1 LWKGVTQRRYII
13 RKPTNWDVDT
23 EEQNNYERKSDYFVT
38 SQTTEPPDDSNPGPL
53 SEFRFGVDECYPRNY
68 VLPQDLALP
77 EGTRPIR
84 IPVHDGCW
92 KIFERVLKLRLGD
105 VDLQGFMALWR
116 VCVWRILKLVVKL
129 MAS

>member
-1 LWKGVTQRRYII
+1 MGDDRC
-13 RKPTNWDVDT
+13 DT
-23 EEQNNYERKSDYFVT
+23 TTNNYERKSDYFVT